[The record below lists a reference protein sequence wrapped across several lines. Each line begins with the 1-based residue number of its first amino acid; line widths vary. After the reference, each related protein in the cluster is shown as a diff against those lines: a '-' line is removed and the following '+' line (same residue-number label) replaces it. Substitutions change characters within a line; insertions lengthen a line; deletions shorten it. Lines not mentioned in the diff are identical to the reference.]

1 MNKNNQ
7 IPKQATSLNS
17 ALPLRN
23 ASFDTLTEALEYAA
37 KGATGYNFYDGRGE
51 LSSVLSYKDLRL
63 EAQSLASKLLD
74 LGCRRGTR
82 VAIVAETEPMF
93 HRFFFACQYAGYIPV
108 ALPAGFQIGARKAY
122 VEQLE
127 RMLDS
132 CGADLAVAPES
143 HIGFLKQAVERLNL
157 VKAGTPEEF
166 DALDAT
172 DLPMEPLD
180 KDDIAYL
187 QYTSGSTR
195 FPRGV
200 EISQNAVMTNLRDIA
215 VHGLKISEQDRMVS
229 WLPLYHDMGL
239 VAFVLLP
246 LGSQLSADYLSPRTF
261 GMRPRLWLKL
271 ISQNRGTISSSP
283 PFGYALCAKRLRLTD
298 QDRYDLS
305 SWRVACVG
313 AERIHPEP
321 LRQFAHV
328 LKAANFDAKAFVACY
343 GMAECALAISFEDLD
358 VGITSIQVDKDSMA
372 AEGLVKPLAEKDANG
387 LNSLTFVD
395 CGKILP
401 SFEMAI
407 RDDLGADLPD
417 HQCGRICL
425 RGPSVMTGYFQNPAA
440 TDESL
445 SKDGWLDT
453 GDIGY
458 RVGENVVV
466 TARRKD
472 VIIVNGRN
480 IWPHDLE
487 YLAETLPG
495 VRFGNVS
502 AFSFADDA
510 GSDQVVMVVES
521 RESNPAKA
529 RTLISELSSLISKN
543 FGMACHIDLVPPRTL
558 PRTSSGKLS
567 RSKAKQDFLARLEL
581 VDNDAQVIS
590 ANA

>member
-1 MNKNNQ
+1 MK
-7 IPKQATSLNS
+7 ATKINTL
-17 ALPLRN
+17 LPLRN
-23 ASFDTLTEALEYAA
+23 ASFDTLIDALEYAA
-37 KGATGYNFYDGRGE
+37 EGETGYNFYDGKGE
-51 LSSVLSYKDLRL
+51 LFAVVSYAELR
-63 EAQSLASKLLD
+63 EQAQALARRLRS
-74 LGCRRGTR
+74 LGCRRGAR

-132 CGADLAVAPES
+132 CGAELAVAPES
-143 HIGFLKQAVERLNL
+143 HVGFLRQAVERLNL
-157 VKAGTPEEF
+157 IKAGTPEEF
-166 DALDAT
+166 DQVAELDCE
-172 DLPMEPLD
+172 LEPLRAD
-180 KDDIAYL
+180 ETAYL

-200 EISQNAVMTNLRDIA
+200 EISQKTVMTNLRDIA
-215 VHGLKISEQDRMVS
+215 NHGLKITNQDRMVA

-239 VAFVLLP
+239 VGFVLLP

-261 GMRPRLWLKL
+261 AMRPRLWLKV

-328 LKAANFDAKAFVACY
+328 LEPANFDPKAFVACY
-343 GMAECALAISFEDLD
+343 GMAECALAISFAELGT
-358 VGITSIQVDKDSMA
+358 GISAVNVDKDPMA
-372 AEGLVKPLAEKDANG
+372 LTGKVDVLHDDNTRPEDT
-387 LNSLTFVD
+387 LTFVD

-401 SFEMAI
+401 SFELAI
-407 RDDLGADLPD
+407 RDDAGNDLPD
-417 HQCGRICL
+417 YQCGRICL
-425 RGPSVMTGYFQNPAA
+425 RGESVMSGYFQNPTA
-440 TDESL
+440 TAEAL
-445 SKDGWLDT
+445 SEDGWFDT

-458 RVGENVVV
+458 RVGDHVVV

-487 YLAETLPG
+487 YLAESLPG

-502 AFSFADDA
+502 AFSFADDSGA
-510 GSDQVVMVVES
+510 DQVVMVVES
-521 RESNPAKA
+521 RENNPAKVRA
-529 RTLISELSSLISKN
+529 LCDELRGLITAN
-543 FGMACHIDLVPPRTL
+543 FGITCHIDLVPPRTL

-567 RSKAKQDFLARLEL
+567 RSKAKQDFLARMQAESGN
-581 VDNDAQVIS
+581 VAGAQG
-590 ANA
+590 

>member
-1 MNKNNQ
+1 MKATEINK
-7 IPKQATSLNS
+7 L
-17 ALPLRN
+17 LPLRN
-23 ASFDTLTEALEYAA
+23 ASFDTLTEALEYAS
-37 KGATGYNFYDGRGE
+37 GGETGYNFYDGRGE
-51 LSSVLSYKDLRL
+51 LSSVISYRELREQAQTLARRLLS
-63 EAQSLASKLLD
+63 
-74 LGCRRGTR
+74 LGCRRGAR
-82 VAIVAETEPMF
+82 VAMVAETEPMF
-93 HRFFFACQYAGYIPV
+93 HRFFFACQYAGLIPV
-108 ALPAGFQIGARKAY
+108 ALPAGFQLGARKAY

-132 CGADLAVAPES
+132 CGADVAVAPES
-143 HIGFLKQAVERLNL
+143 HIGFLRQAVERLDL
-157 VKAGTPEEF
+157 IKAGVPEEF
-166 DALDAT
+166 DLLPELDCE
-172 DLPMEPLD
+172 LEPLGAD
-180 KDDIAYL
+180 ETAYL

-200 EISQNAVMTNLRDIA
+200 EISQHTVMTNLKDIA
-215 VHGLKISEQDRMVS
+215 VHGLKITEQDRMVS

-239 VAFVLLP
+239 VGFVLLP

-261 GMRPRLWLKL
+261 AMRPRLWLKV

-328 LKAANFDAKAFVACY
+328 LKPAKFDANAFVACY
-343 GMAECALAISFEDLD
+343 GMAECALAISFAELGT
-358 VGITSIQVDKDSMA
+358 GIGAIKVDKDQISTDGVVVERETSNEA
-372 AEGLVKPLAEKDANG
+372 GTDT
-387 LNSLTFVD
+387 LTFVD

-401 SFEMAI
+401 SFELNI
-407 RDDLGADLPD
+407 RDDVGNNLPD
-417 HQCGRICL
+417 HRCGRICL
-425 RGPSVMTGYFQNPAA
+425 RGASVMTGYFQNPDA
-440 TDESL
+440 TAEVMDA
-445 SKDGWLDT
+445 DGWLDT

-458 RVGENVVV
+458 RVGDHVVV

-487 YLAETLPG
+487 YLAESLPG

-502 AFSFADDA
+502 AFSFADDS
-510 GSDQVVMVVES
+510 GVDQVVMVVES
-521 RESNPAKA
+521 RESNPAKV
-529 RTLISELSSLISKN
+529 RTLIDELRALIATN
-543 FGMACHIDLVPPRTL
+543 FGISCQIDLVPPRTL

-567 RSKAKQDFLARLEL
+567 RSKAKQDFLARAEG
-581 VDNDAQVIS
+581 VGGNI
-590 ANA
+590 ANANG

>member
-1 MNKNNQ
+1 MQ
-7 IPKQATSLNS
+7 VTPLNS

-23 ASFDTLTEALEYAA
+23 ASFNTLTDALEYAA
-37 KGATGYNFYDGRGE
+37 RGDTGYNFYDGRGD
-51 LSSVLSYKDLRL
+51 LSSVLSYKELRT
-63 EAQSLASKLLD
+63 EAKLLAGKLLG

-82 VAIVAETEPMF
+82 VAIVAETDPMF

-166 DALDAT
+166 DSLSKT
-172 DLPMEPLD
+172 NISMQPLD
-180 KDDIAYL
+180 QNDIAYL

-215 VHGLKISEQDRMVS
+215 VHGLRISESDRMVS

-343 GMAECALAISFEDLD
+343 GMAECALAISFEELD
-358 VGITSIQVDKDSMA
+358 VGITSIQVDKDSMSR
-372 AEGLVKPLAEKDANG
+372 EGLVRPLDDKHADG

-407 RDDLGADLPD
+407 RDDAGDDLPD
-417 HQCGRICL
+417 YQCGRICL
-425 RGPSVMTGYFQNPAA
+425 RGPSVMTGYFQNPTA

-445 SKDGWLDT
+445 SKEGWLDT

-458 RVGENVVV
+458 RVGDNVIV

-521 RESNPAKA
+521 RESNPAKV
-529 RTLISELSSLISKN
+529 RSLINELSGLISKN

-567 RSKAKQDFLARLEL
+567 RSKAKQDFLARLE
-581 VDNDAQVIS
+581 VIDNDTQVIS

>member
-1 MNKNNQ
+1 MQ
-7 IPKQATSLNS
+7 VTPLNS

-23 ASFDTLTEALEYAA
+23 ASFNTLTDALEYAA
-37 KGATGYNFYDGRGE
+37 RGDTGYNFYDGRGD
-51 LSSVLSYKDLRL
+51 LSSVLSYKELRV
-63 EAQSLASKLLD
+63 EAKLLAGKLLG

-82 VAIVAETEPMF
+82 VAIVAETDPMF

-166 DALDAT
+166 DSLSKT
-172 DLPMEPLD
+172 NISMQPLD
-180 KDDIAYL
+180 QNDIAYL

-200 EISQNAVMTNLRDIA
+200 EISQNAVMTNLRDLA
-215 VHGLKISEQDRMVS
+215 VHGLRISESDRMVS

-343 GMAECALAISFEDLD
+343 GMAECALAISFEELD
-358 VGITSIQVDKDSMA
+358 VGITSIQVDKDSMSR
-372 AEGLVKPLAEKDANG
+372 EGLVRPLDDKHADG

-407 RDDLGADLPD
+407 RDDAGDDLPD
-417 HQCGRICL
+417 YQCGRICL
-425 RGPSVMTGYFQNPAA
+425 RGPSVMTGYFQNPTA

-445 SKDGWLDT
+445 SKEGWLDT

-458 RVGENVVV
+458 RVGDNVVV

-521 RESNPAKA
+521 RESNPAKV
-529 RTLISELSSLISKN
+529 RSLINELSGLISKN

-567 RSKAKQDFLARLEL
+567 RSKAKQDFLARLE
-581 VDNDAQVIS
+581 VIDNDTQVIS

>member
-1 MNKNNQ
+1 MQ
-7 IPKQATSLNS
+7 VTPLNS

-23 ASFDTLTEALEYAA
+23 ASFNTLTEALEYAA
-37 KGATGYNFYDGRGE
+37 KGDTGYNFYDGRGD
-51 LSSVLSYKDLRL
+51 LSSVLSYKELRI
-63 EAQSLASKLLD
+63 EAKLLAGKLLG

-82 VAIVAETEPMF
+82 VAIVAETDPMF

-166 DALDAT
+166 DSLSKT
-172 DLPMEPLD
+172 KISMQPLD
-180 KDDIAYL
+180 GNDIAYL

-215 VHGLKISEQDRMVS
+215 VHGLKISERDRMVS

-343 GMAECALAISFEDLD
+343 GMAECALAISFEELD
-358 VGITSIQVDKDSMA
+358 VGITSIQVDKDSMSR
-372 AEGLVKPLAEKDANG
+372 EGLVKPLDDKDVDG

-407 RDDLGADLPD
+407 RDDAGDDLPD
-417 HQCGRICL
+417 YQCGRICL
-425 RGPSVMTGYFQNPAA
+425 RRPSVMTGYFQNPTA

-445 SKDGWLDT
+445 SKEGWLDT

-458 RVGENVVV
+458 RVGDNVIV

-502 AFSFADDA
+502 AFSFADEA

-521 RESNPAKA
+521 RESNPAKV
-529 RTLISELSSLISKN
+529 RSLINELSGLISKN

-567 RSKAKQDFLARLEL
+567 RSKAKQDFLARLEV
-581 VDNDAQVIS
+581 VDNDTQVIS

>member
-1 MNKNNQ
+1 MQ
-7 IPKQATSLNS
+7 VTPLNS
-17 ALPLRN
+17 ALPLKN
-23 ASFDTLTEALEYAA
+23 ASFSTLTEALEYAA
-37 KGATGYNFYDGRGE
+37 KGDTGYNFYDGRGD
-51 LSSVLSYKDLRL
+51 LSSVLSYKDLRA
-63 EAQSLASKLLD
+63 EAKLLAGKLLG

-82 VAIVAETEPMF
+82 VAIVAETDPMF

-166 DALDAT
+166 DSLSKT
-172 DLPMEPLD
+172 DISMQPLD
-180 KDDIAYL
+180 ENDTAYL

-200 EISQNAVMTNLRDIA
+200 EISQDAVMTNLRDIA
-215 VHGLKISEQDRMVS
+215 VHGLKISERDRMVS

-358 VGITSIQVDKDSMA
+358 VGITSIQVDKDSMSRK
-372 AEGLVKPLAEKDANG
+372 GLVKPLNDEEANG

-407 RDDLGADLPD
+407 RDDVGGDLPD
-417 HQCGRICL
+417 YQCGRICL

-445 SKDGWLDT
+445 SKEGWLDT

-458 RVGENVVV
+458 RVGDNVIV

-487 YLAETLPG
+487 YLAESLPG

-521 RESNPAKA
+521 RESNPAKV
-529 RTLISELSSLISKN
+529 RSLINELSSLISKN

-567 RSKAKQDFLARLEL
+567 RSKAKQDFLARLEV
-581 VDNDAQVIS
+581 VDNDTQVIS

>member
-1 MNKNNQ
+1 MQ
-7 IPKQATSLNS
+7 VTPLNS

-23 ASFDTLTEALEYAA
+23 ASFNTLTDALEYAA
-37 KGATGYNFYDGRGE
+37 RGDTGYNFYDGRGD
-51 LSSVLSYKDLRL
+51 LSSVLSYKELRT
-63 EAQSLASKLLD
+63 EAKLLAGKLLG

-82 VAIVAETEPMF
+82 VAIVAETDPMF

-166 DALDAT
+166 DSLSKT
-172 DLPMEPLD
+172 NISMQPLD
-180 KDDIAYL
+180 KNDIAYL

-215 VHGLKISEQDRMVS
+215 VHGLRISESDRMVS

-343 GMAECALAISFEDLD
+343 GMAECALAISFEELD
-358 VGITSIQVDKDSMA
+358 VGITSIQVDKDSMSR
-372 AEGLVKPLAEKDANG
+372 EGLVRPLDDKHADG

-407 RDDLGADLPD
+407 RDDAGDDLPD
-417 HQCGRICL
+417 YQCGRICL
-425 RGPSVMTGYFQNPAA
+425 RGPSVMTGYFQNPTA

-445 SKDGWLDT
+445 SKEGWLDT

-458 RVGENVVV
+458 RVGDNVIV

-521 RESNPAKA
+521 RESNPAKV
-529 RTLISELSSLISKN
+529 RSLINELSGLISKN

-567 RSKAKQDFLARLEL
+567 RSKAKQDFLARLE
-581 VDNDAQVIS
+581 VIDNDTQVIS

>member
-1 MNKNNQ
+1 MK
-7 IPKQATSLNS
+7 ATKINDL
-17 ALPLRN
+17 LPLSN
-23 ASFDTLTEALEYAA
+23 AGFDTLVEALEYAA
-37 KGATGYNFYDGRGE
+37 EGETGYNFYDGRGE
-51 LSSVLSYKDLRL
+51 LFAVLSYRELRD
-63 EAQSLASKLLD
+63 EARKLARRLLG
-74 LGCRRGTR
+74 LGCKRGSR
-82 VAIVAETEPMF
+82 VAVVAETEPMF

-108 ALPAGFQIGARKAY
+108 ALPAGFQLGARSAY

-132 CGADLAVAPES
+132 CGADIAVAPES

-166 DALDAT
+166 DR
-172 DLPMEPLD
+172 LPERNVELAPLRAD
-180 KDDIAYL
+180 EAAYL

-200 EISQNAVMTNLRDIA
+200 EISQHTVLTNLRDIA
-215 VHGLKISEQDRMVS
+215 AHGLKITRQDRMVA

-239 VAFVLLP
+239 VGFVLLP

-261 GMRPRLWLKL
+261 AMRPRLWLKV
-271 ISQNRGTISSSP
+271 ISQNRGTISSAP
-283 PFGYALCAKRLRLTD
+283 PFGYALCAKRLRMTD

-328 LKAANFDAKAFVACY
+328 LKPAKFDAKAFVACY
-343 GMAECALAISFEDLD
+343 GMAECALAISFAPLD
-358 VGITSIQVDKDSMA
+358 EGIGAIRVDKEIMA
-372 AEGLVKPLAEKDANG
+372 TEGRVEIIPDEADAG
-387 LNSLTFVD
+387 PAHALTFVD

-407 RDDLGADLPD
+407 RDDLGQDLADY
-417 HQCGRICL
+417 QCGRICL
-425 RGPSVMTGYFQNPAA
+425 RGPSVMQGYFHNRDA
-440 TDESL
+440 TAEVL
-445 SKDGWLDT
+445 SEDGWFDT

-458 RVGENVVV
+458 RVGQHVVV

-487 YLAETLPG
+487 YLAESLPG

-502 AFSFADDA
+502 AFSFADDSGA
-510 GSDQVVMVVES
+510 DQVVMVVES
-521 RESNPAKA
+521 RETNPAKA
-529 RTLISELSSLISKN
+529 RALSDELRALIGTH
-543 FGMACHIDLVPPRTL
+543 FGINCHIDLVPPRTL

-567 RSKAKQDFLARLEL
+567 RSKAKQDFLARMESG
-581 VDNDAQVIS
+581 S
-590 ANA
+590 ANVADAHG

>member
-1 MNKNNQ
+1 MKATKINK
-7 IPKQATSLNS
+7 LH
-17 ALPLRN
+17 PLRN

-37 KGATGYNFYDGRGE
+37 HGETGYNFYDGRGE
-51 LSSVLSYKDLRL
+51 LFAVVSYRELREQAITLARRLLS
-63 EAQSLASKLLD
+63 
-74 LGCRRGTR
+74 LGCKRGAR

-93 HRFFFACQYAGYIPV
+93 HRFFFACQYAGFIPV
-108 ALPAGFQIGARKAY
+108 ALPAGFQLGARKAY

-132 CGADLAVAPES
+132 CGADIAVAPES
-143 HIGFLKQAVERLNL
+143 HIGFLRQAVERLNL
-157 VKAGTPEEF
+157 VKAGTPDEF
-166 DALDAT
+166 DLLAEQPGELK
-172 DLPMEPLD
+172 PLGAD
-180 KDDIAYL
+180 EVAYL

-200 EISQNAVMTNLRDIA
+200 EISQHTVMTNLRDIA
-215 VHGLKISEQDRMVS
+215 VHGLKITEQDRMVA

-239 VAFVLLP
+239 VGFVLLP

-261 GMRPRLWLKL
+261 AMRPRLWLKL

-328 LKAANFDAKAFVACY
+328 LKPAKFDAKAFVACY
-343 GMAECALAISFEDLD
+343 GMAECALAISFAELD
-358 VGITSIQVDKDSMA
+358 AGISSINVDKELMSTTGQVRSRPEHEAGGIDT
-372 AEGLVKPLAEKDANG
+372 
-387 LNSLTFVD
+387 LTFVD

-401 SFEMAI
+401 SFSLNI
-407 RDDLGADLPD
+407 RDDSGRDLPD
-417 HQCGRICL
+417 YECGRICL
-425 RGPSVMTGYFQNPAA
+425 KGPSVMSGYFQNPGA
-440 TDESL
+440 TAEVLAD
-445 SKDGWLDT
+445 DGWFDT

-458 RVGENVVV
+458 RVGDHVVV

-487 YLAETLPG
+487 YLAESLPG

-502 AFSFADDA
+502 AFSFADEQ
-510 GSDQVVMVVES
+510 GTDQVVMVVES
-521 RESNPAKA
+521 RESNPAKV
-529 RTLISELSSLISKN
+529 RTLIDELRGLIATN
-543 FGMACHIDLVPPRTL
+543 FGIHCHIDLVPPRTL

-567 RSKAKQDFLARLEL
+567 RSKAKQDFLARAEADPAA
-581 VDNDAQVIS
+581 VGAHG
-590 ANA
+590 

>member
-1 MNKNNQ
+1 MK
-7 IPKQATSLNS
+7 ATEINDL
-17 ALPLRN
+17 LPLRN
-23 ASFDTLTEALEYAA
+23 ASFDTLVEALEYAA
-37 KGATGYNFYDGRGE
+37 KGQTGYNFYDGRGE
-51 LSSVLSYKDLRL
+51 LYAVLSYRELRD
-63 EAQSLASKLLD
+63 EARILARRLLG
-74 LGCRRGTR
+74 LGCKRGSR
-82 VAIVAETEPMF
+82 VAVIAETEPMF
-93 HRFFFACQYAGYIPV
+93 HRFFFACQFAGYIPV
-108 ALPAGFQIGARKAY
+108 ALPAGFQLGARAAY

-132 CGADLAVAPES
+132 CSADIAVAPES
-143 HIGFLKQAVERLNL
+143 HIGFLKQAVERLDL

-166 DALDAT
+166 DNLSEYDIE
-172 DLPMEPLD
+172 LEPLRANE
-180 KDDIAYL
+180 IAYL

-200 EISQNAVMTNLRDIA
+200 EISQHTVLTNLRDIA
-215 VHGLKISEQDRMVS
+215 TQGLKFTRQDRMVA

-239 VAFVLLP
+239 VGFVLCP

-261 GMRPRLWLKL
+261 AMRPRLWLKV
-271 ISQNRGTISSSP
+271 ISQNRGTISSAP

-321 LRQFAHV
+321 LRKFAHV
-328 LKAANFDAKAFVACY
+328 LKPAKFDAKAFVACY
-343 GMAECALAISFEDLD
+343 GMAECALAVSIAPLD
-358 VGITSIQVDKDSMA
+358 VGIDAVKVDKESMA
-372 AEGLVKPLAEKDANG
+372 TEGRVEIISDDANATPQS
-387 LNSLTFVD
+387 SLTFVD

-401 SFEMAI
+401 SLEMEI
-407 RDDLGADLPD
+407 RDDQGRDLPD
-417 HQCGRICL
+417 YQCGRICL
-425 RGPSVMTGYFQNPAA
+425 RGPSVMQGYFRNRDA
-440 TDESL
+440 TAEVL
-445 SKDGWLDT
+445 SDAGWFDT

-458 RVGENVVV
+458 RVGQHVVV

-487 YLAETLPG
+487 YLAESLPG

-510 GSDQVVMVVES
+510 GADQVVMVVES
-521 RESNPAKA
+521 RESNPAKI
-529 RTLISELSSLISKN
+529 RTLTDELQTLIGLH
-543 FGMACHIDLVPPRTL
+543 FGINCHIDLVPPRTL

-567 RSKAKQDFLARLEL
+567 RSKAKQDFLARMESGSRN
-581 VDNDAQVIS
+581 VAG
-590 ANA
+590 ANG

>member
-1 MNKNNQ
+1 MKATKINN
-7 IPKQATSLNS
+7 L
-17 ALPLRN
+17 LPLRN
-23 ASFDTLTEALEYAA
+23 ADFDTLVEALEYAA
-37 KGATGYNFYDGRGE
+37 EGDTGYNFYDGKGE
-51 LSSVLSYKDLRL
+51 LFAVLSYADLRIK
-63 EAQSLASKLLD
+63 AQALGRRLLG
-74 LGCRRGTR
+74 LGCKRGAR
-82 VAIVAETEPMF
+82 VAIVAESEPLF
-93 HRFFFACQYAGYIPV
+93 HLFFFACQYAGYIPV

-143 HIGFLKQAVERLNL
+143 HVAFLRQAVERLDL

-166 DALDAT
+166 DALPERDCV
-172 DLPMEPLD
+172 LEPLRAD
-180 KDDIAYL
+180 EVAYL

-200 EISQNAVMTNLRDIA
+200 EISQRTVMTNLRDIA
-215 VHGLKISEQDRMVS
+215 VHGLKITRDDRMVA

-239 VAFVLLP
+239 VGFVLLP

-261 GMRPRLWLKL
+261 AMRPRLWLKI

-328 LKAANFDAKAFVACY
+328 LAPAKFNPDAFVACY
-343 GMAECALAISFEDLD
+343 GMAECALAISFAELGT
-358 VGITSIQVDKDSMA
+358 GISAVKVDKERMATTGQVELLDTSASRAEDS
-372 AEGLVKPLAEKDANG
+372 LI
-387 LNSLTFVD
+387 FVD

-401 SFEMAI
+401 SFELAI
-407 RDDLGADLPD
+407 RDDKGNDLPD
-417 HQCGRICL
+417 YQCGRICL
-425 RGPSVMTGYFQNPAA
+425 RGASVMSGYFQNPTA
-440 TDESL
+440 TAEVL
-445 SKDGWLDT
+445 SDDGWLDT

-458 RVGENVVV
+458 RFGDHVVV

-487 YLAETLPG
+487 FLAESLPG

-502 AFSFADDA
+502 AFSFADDNGA
-510 GSDQVVMVVES
+510 DQVVMVVES
-521 RESNPAKA
+521 REVNPAKA
-529 RTLISELSSLISKN
+529 RTLIDDLRALITAH
-543 FGMACHIDLVPPRTL
+543 FGIACHIDLVPPRTL

-567 RSKAKQDFLARLEL
+567 RSKAKQDFLARTAGVGGNL
-581 VDNDAQVIS
+581 AG
-590 ANA
+590 AHG

>member
-1 MNKNNQ
+1 MK
-7 IPKQATSLNS
+7 ATKINTL
-17 ALPLRN
+17 LPLRN

-37 KGATGYNFYDGRGE
+37 GGETGYNFYDGRGDLFAVVSYRE
-51 LSSVLSYKDLRL
+51 LRDQAQALARRL
-63 EAQSLASKLLD
+63 MG
-74 LGCRRGTR
+74 LGCKRGSR

-108 ALPAGFQIGARKAY
+108 ALPAGFQMGARKAY

-132 CGADLAVAPES
+132 CGADIAVAPES
-143 HIGFLKQAVERLNL
+143 HIGFLRQAVERLDL
-157 VKAGTPEEF
+157 VKAGTPDEF
-166 DALDAT
+166 DV
-172 DLPMEPLD
+172 LPERDIELAPLRAD
-180 KDDIAYL
+180 ETAYL

-200 EISQNAVMTNLRDIA
+200 EISQHTVMTNLRDISC
-215 VHGLKISEQDRMVS
+215 HGLKITEQDRMVA

-239 VAFVLLP
+239 VGFVLLP

-261 GMRPRLWLKL
+261 AMRPRLWLKV

-328 LKAANFDAKAFVACY
+328 LAPAKFDANAFVACY
-343 GMAECALAISFEDLD
+343 GMAECALAISFAPLGTGISSCKVDREEMSTTGAVLVQED
-358 VGITSIQVDKDSMA
+358 DS
-372 AEGLVKPLAEKDANG
+372 EIET
-387 LNSLTFVD
+387 LTFVD

-401 SFEMAI
+401 SFGMSI
-407 RDDLGADLPD
+407 RDDEGNDLPD
-417 HQCGRICL
+417 YQCGRICL
-425 RGPSVMTGYFQNPAA
+425 RGDSVMSGYYQNPGA
-440 TDESL
+440 TAEVMSD
-445 SKDGWLDT
+445 DGWFDT

-458 RVGENVVV
+458 RVDDHVVV

-487 YLAETLPG
+487 YLAESLPG

-502 AFSFADDA
+502 AFSFADEH
-510 GSDQVVMVVES
+510 GTDQVVIVVES
-521 RESNPAKA
+521 REKNPAKA
-529 RTLISELSSLISKN
+529 RDLCEELQALISTH
-543 FGMACHIDLVPPRTL
+543 FGIKCHIDLVPPRTL

-567 RSKAKQDFLARLEL
+567 RSKAKQDFLARSQSEPGKLA
-581 VDNDAQVIS
+581 VGQG
-590 ANA
+590 

>member
-1 MNKNNQ
+1 LNKNNQ
-7 IPKQATSLNS
+7 IPMQVTPLNS

-23 ASFDTLTEALEYAA
+23 ASFNTLTEALEYAA
-37 KGATGYNFYDGRGE
+37 KGDTGYNFYDGRGD
-51 LSSVLSYKDLRL
+51 LSSVLSYKELRV
-63 EAQSLASKLLD
+63 EAKLLAGKLLG

-82 VAIVAETEPMF
+82 VAIVAETDPMF
-93 HRFFFACQYAGYIPV
+93 HRFFFACQYAGFIPV

-166 DALDAT
+166 DSLSKT
-172 DLPMEPLD
+172 NISMQPLD
-180 KDDIAYL
+180 ENDIAYL

-215 VHGLKISEQDRMVS
+215 VHGLRISESDRMVS

-343 GMAECALAISFEDLD
+343 GMAECALAISFEELD
-358 VGITSIQVDKDSMA
+358 VGITSIQVDKDSMSR
-372 AEGLVKPLAEKDANG
+372 EGLVKPLDDKDADG

-407 RDDLGADLPD
+407 RDDAGDDLPD
-417 HQCGRICL
+417 YRCGRICL
-425 RGPSVMTGYFQNPAA
+425 RGPSVMTGYFQNPTA

-445 SKDGWLDT
+445 SKEGWLDT

-458 RVGENVVV
+458 RVGDNVIV

-521 RESNPAKA
+521 RESNPAKV
-529 RTLISELSSLISKN
+529 RSLINELSGLISKN

-567 RSKAKQDFLARLEL
+567 RSKAKQDFLARLE
-581 VDNDAQVIS
+581 VIDNDTQVIS

>member
-7 IPKQATSLNS
+7 IPMQVTPLNS

-37 KGATGYNFYDGRGE
+37 KGDTGYNFYDGRGE
-51 LSSVLSYKDLRL
+51 LSNVLSYKELRV
-63 EAQSLASKLLD
+63 EARLLAGKLLG
-74 LGCRRGTR
+74 LGCRRGSR

-166 DALDAT
+166 DSLELT
-172 DLPMEPLD
+172 DLPMKPLG

-215 VHGLKISEQDRMVS
+215 VHGLKISERDRMVS

-343 GMAECALAISFEDLD
+343 GMAECALAISFEELN

-372 AEGLVKPLAEKDANG
+372 AEGVVKTLTDKDANA

-407 RDDLGADLPD
+407 RDDSGKDLPD
-417 HQCGRICL
+417 HKCGRICL
-425 RGPSVMTGYFQNPAA
+425 RGPSVMTGYFQNPAT

-458 RVGENVVV
+458 RVGDNVVV

-521 RESNPAKA
+521 RESNPVKV
-529 RTLISELSSLISKN
+529 RSLINELSALISKH

-581 VDNDAQVIS
+581 MDSDTQVVS

>member
-1 MNKNNQ
+1 MIKPTKTNE
-7 IPKQATSLNS
+7 L
-17 ALPLRN
+17 LPLRN
-23 ASFDTLTEALEYAA
+23 ADFATLVEALDYAA
-37 KGATGYNFYDGRGE
+37 EGETGYNFYDGRGE
-51 LSSVLSYKDLRL
+51 LFAVMSYRHLRDD
-63 EAQSLASKLLD
+63 ARALARKLRG

-93 HRFFFACQYAGYIPV
+93 HRFFFACQFAGYIPV

-132 CGADLAVAPES
+132 CGADIAVAPDS
-143 HIGFLKQAVERLNL
+143 HVGFLRQAVERLDL

-166 DALDAT
+166 DTLRELDCE
-172 DLPMEPLD
+172 LSPLGAD
-180 KDDIAYL
+180 ETAYL

-200 EISQNAVMTNLRDIA
+200 EISQATVMTNLRDIA
-215 VHGLKISEQDRMVS
+215 VHGLKITRHDRMVA

-239 VAFVLLP
+239 VGFVLLP

-261 GMRPRLWLKL
+261 AMRPRLWLKV

-328 LKAANFDAKAFVACY
+328 LEPANFDAKAFVACY
-343 GMAECALAISFEDLD
+343 GMAECALAISFAPLD
-358 VGITSIQVDKDSMA
+358 SGISAVRVDKEIMSR
-372 AEGLVKPLAEKDANG
+372 EGRVEILGDEKPVGPDTA
-387 LNSLTFVD
+387 LTFVD
-395 CGKILP
+395 CGEILP
-401 SFEMAI
+401 SFQMAI
-407 RDDLGADLPD
+407 RDDDGNDLPD
-417 HQCGRICL
+417 YQCGRICL
-425 RGPSVMTGYFQNPAA
+425 KGPSVMKGYFQNPDA
-440 TDESL
+440 TAEVL
-445 SKDGWLDT
+445 SEDGWLDT

-458 RVGENVVV
+458 RVGLHVVV

-487 YLAETLPG
+487 YLAESLPG

-502 AFSFADDA
+502 AFSFADDTGA
-510 GSDQVVMVVES
+510 DQVVMVVES
-521 RESNPAKA
+521 RETNPAKA
-529 RTLISELSSLISKN
+529 RALIDELRALIAEH
-543 FGMACHIDLVPPRTL
+543 FGVSCHIDLVPPRTL

-567 RSKAKQDFLARLEL
+567 RSKAKQDFLARAES
-581 VDNDAQVIS
+581 VPS
-590 ANA
+590 NAVGAHA

>member
-1 MNKNNQ
+1 MKATQINK
-7 IPKQATSLNS
+7 L
-17 ALPLRN
+17 LPLRN

-37 KGATGYNFYDGRGE
+37 EGETGYNFYDGRGE
-51 LSSVLSYKDLRL
+51 LFSVVSYAELR
-63 EAQSLASKLLD
+63 EQAKALASRLLG
-74 LGCRRGTR
+74 LGCRRGAR

-93 HRFFFACQYAGYIPV
+93 HRFFFACQYAGLIPV
-108 ALPAGFQIGARKAY
+108 ALPAGFQLGARKAY

-132 CGADLAVAPES
+132 CGADIAVAPES
-143 HIGFLKQAVERLNL
+143 HIGFLRQAVERLNL
-157 VKAGTPEEF
+157 VKAGVPEEF
-166 DALDAT
+166 DL
-172 DLPMEPLD
+172 LPTRDCLLEPLRAD
-180 KDDIAYL
+180 ETAYL

-200 EISQNAVMTNLRDIA
+200 EISQHTVMTNLRDIA
-215 VHGLKISEQDRMVS
+215 VHGLKITEQDRMVS

-239 VAFVLLP
+239 VGFVLLP

-261 GMRPRLWLKL
+261 AMRPRLWLKV

-305 SWRVACVG
+305 SWRIACVG

-328 LKAANFDAKAFVACY
+328 LKPAKFDAKAFVACY
-343 GMAECALAISFEDLD
+343 GMAECALAISFAELGLGISAVKVEKELMSTTGQVQVHSEDD
-358 VGITSIQVDKDSMA
+358 DT
-372 AEGLVKPLAEKDANG
+372 DADT
-387 LNSLTFVD
+387 LTFVD

-401 SFEMAI
+401 SFELNI
-407 RDDLGADLPD
+407 RDEQGNNLPD
-417 HQCGRICL
+417 YQCGRICL
-425 RGPSVMTGYFQNPAA
+425 RGASVMSGYFQNPDA
-440 TDESL
+440 TAEVLAD
-445 SKDGWLDT
+445 DGWLDT

-458 RVGENVVV
+458 RVGDHVVV

-487 YLAETLPG
+487 YLAESLPG

-502 AFSFADDA
+502 AFSFADDS
-510 GSDQVVMVVES
+510 GIDQVVMVVES
-521 RESNPAKA
+521 RESNPAKV
-529 RTLISELSSLISKN
+529 RTLIEELRVLIATN
-543 FGMACHIDLVPPRTL
+543 FGISCHIDLVPPRTL

-567 RSKAKQDFLARLEL
+567 RSKAKQDFLAR
-581 VDNDAQVIS
+581 AQGVGGSVAS
-590 ANA
+590 AHG

>member
-1 MNKNNQ
+1 
-7 IPKQATSLNS
+7 
-17 ALPLRN
+17 
-23 ASFDTLTEALEYAA
+23 
-37 KGATGYNFYDGRGE
+37 
-51 LSSVLSYKDLRL
+51 
-63 EAQSLASKLLD
+63 
-74 LGCRRGTR
+74 
-82 VAIVAETEPMF
+82 
-93 HRFFFACQYAGYIPV
+93 V
-108 ALPAGFQIGARKAY
+108 ALPAGFQLGARKAY

-132 CGADLAVAPES
+132 CGADLAVAPDS
-143 HIGFLKQAVERLNL
+143 HVGFLRQAVERLDL
-157 VKAGTPEEF
+157 VKAGTPDEF
-166 DALDAT
+166 DALPELDCK
-172 DLPMEPLD
+172 LEPLRAD
-180 KDDIAYL
+180 ETAYL

-200 EISQNAVMTNLRDIA
+200 EISQHTVMTNLRDIA
-215 VHGLKISEQDRMVS
+215 VHGLEITRQDRMVA

-239 VAFVLLP
+239 VGFVLLP

-261 GMRPRLWLKL
+261 AMRPRLWLKV

-328 LKAANFDAKAFVACY
+328 LKPANFDPRAFVACY
-343 GMAECALAISFEDLD
+343 GMAECALAISFAQLD
-358 VGITSIQVDKDSMA
+358 SGISAVKVDKEVMATEGRVQVLAEDDTGA
-372 AEGLVKPLAEKDANG
+372 AESALI
-387 LNSLTFVD
+387 FVD

-407 RDDLGADLPD
+407 RDDEGRDLD
-417 HQCGRICL
+417 DYQCGRICL
-425 RGPSVMTGYFQNPAA
+425 RGPSVMKGYFQNPGA
-440 TDESL
+440 TAEVL
-445 SKDGWLDT
+445 SDDGWLDT

-458 RVGENVVV
+458 RVGDHVVV

-487 YLAETLPG
+487 YLAESLPG

-502 AFSFADDA
+502 AFSFADECGA
-510 GSDQVVMVVES
+510 DQVVMVVES
-521 RESNPAKA
+521 REANPARA
-529 RTLISELSSLISKN
+529 RSLIDELRSLIATH
-543 FGMACHIDLVPPRTL
+543 FGISCHIDLVPPRTL

-567 RSKAKQDFLARLEL
+567 RSKAKQDFLARAE
-581 VDNDAQVIS
+581 
-590 ANA
+590 NAVGSVAGAHG

>member
-1 MNKNNQ
+1 MQ
-7 IPKQATSLNS
+7 VTPLNS

-23 ASFDTLTEALEYAA
+23 ASFNTLTEALEYAA
-37 KGATGYNFYDGRGE
+37 KGDTGYNFYDGRGD
-51 LSSVLSYKDLRL
+51 LSSVLSYKELRV
-63 EAQSLASKLLD
+63 EAKLLAGKLLG

-82 VAIVAETEPMF
+82 VAIVAETDPMF
-93 HRFFFACQYAGYIPV
+93 HRFFFACQYAGFIPV

-166 DALDAT
+166 DSLSKT
-172 DLPMEPLD
+172 NISMQPLD
-180 KDDIAYL
+180 ENDIAYL

-215 VHGLKISEQDRMVS
+215 VHGLRISESDRMVS

-343 GMAECALAISFEDLD
+343 GMAECALAISFEELD
-358 VGITSIQVDKDSMA
+358 VGITSIQVDKDSMSR
-372 AEGLVKPLAEKDANG
+372 EGLVKPLDDKDADG

-407 RDDLGADLPD
+407 RDDAGDDLPD
-417 HQCGRICL
+417 YQCGRICL
-425 RGPSVMTGYFQNPAA
+425 RGPSVMTGYFQNPTA

-445 SKDGWLDT
+445 SKEGWLDT

-458 RVGENVVV
+458 RVGDNVIV

-521 RESNPAKA
+521 RESNPAKV
-529 RTLISELSSLISKN
+529 RSLINELSGLISKN

-567 RSKAKQDFLARLEL
+567 RSKAKQDFLARLE
-581 VDNDAQVIS
+581 VIDNDTQVIS

>member
-1 MNKNNQ
+1 MQ
-7 IPKQATSLNS
+7 VTPLNS

-23 ASFDTLTEALEYAA
+23 ASFNTLTEALEYAA
-37 KGATGYNFYDGRGE
+37 KGDTGYNFYDGRGD
-51 LSSVLSYKDLRL
+51 LSSVLSYKELRI
-63 EAQSLASKLLD
+63 EAKLLAGKLLG

-82 VAIVAETEPMF
+82 VAIVAETDPMF

-166 DALDAT
+166 DSLSKT
-172 DLPMEPLD
+172 KISMQPLD
-180 KDDIAYL
+180 GNDIAYL

-200 EISQNAVMTNLRDIA
+200 EISQKAVMTNLRDIA
-215 VHGLKISEQDRMVS
+215 VHGLKISERDRMVS

-343 GMAECALAISFEDLD
+343 GMAECALAISFEELD
-358 VGITSIQVDKDSMA
+358 VGITSIQVDKDSMSR
-372 AEGLVKPLAEKDANG
+372 EGLVKPLDDKDVDG

-407 RDDLGADLPD
+407 RDDAGGDLPD
-417 HQCGRICL
+417 YQCGRIC
-425 RGPSVMTGYFQNPAA
+425 
-440 TDESL
+440 
-445 SKDGWLDT
+445 
-453 GDIGY
+453 
-458 RVGENVVV
+458 
-466 TARRKD
+466 
-472 VIIVNGRN
+472 
-480 IWPHDLE
+480 
-487 YLAETLPG
+487 
-495 VRFGNVS
+495 
-502 AFSFADDA
+502 
-510 GSDQVVMVVES
+510 
-521 RESNPAKA
+521 
-529 RTLISELSSLISKN
+529 
-543 FGMACHIDLVPPRTL
+543 
-558 PRTSSGKLS
+558 
-567 RSKAKQDFLARLEL
+567 
-581 VDNDAQVIS
+581 
-590 ANA
+590 

>member
-1 MNKNNQ
+1 MKATKINK
-7 IPKQATSLNS
+7 L
-17 ALPLRN
+17 LPLRN
-23 ASFDTLTEALEYAA
+23 ASFETLTDALEYAA
-37 KGATGYNFYDGRGE
+37 EGETGYNFYDGRGE
-51 LSSVLSYKDLRL
+51 LFAVLSYRDLRDQ
-63 EAQSLASKLLD
+63 ARA
-74 LGCRRGTR
+74 LGRRLRGLGLKRGAR

-93 HRFFFACQYAGYIPV
+93 HRFFFACQYAGFIPV
-108 ALPAGFQIGARKAY
+108 SLPAGFQLGARKAY

-132 CGADLAVAPES
+132 CGADVAVAPES
-143 HIGFLKQAVERLNL
+143 HVGLLRQAVERLDL

-166 DALDAT
+166 DQLDDN
-172 DLPMEPLD
+172 DLELQPLGADEP
-180 KDDIAYL
+180 AYL

-200 EISQNAVMTNLRDIA
+200 EISQHTVMTNLRDIA
-215 VHGLKISEQDRMVS
+215 VHGLRITEQDRMVA

-239 VAFVLLP
+239 VGFVLLP

-261 GMRPRLWLKL
+261 AMRPRLWLKV
-271 ISQNRGTISSSP
+271 ISENRGTISSSP

-328 LKAANFDAKAFVACY
+328 LEPAKFDANAFVACY
-343 GMAECALAISFEDLD
+343 GMAECALAISFAELGS
-358 VGITSIQVDKDSMA
+358 GIDSVKVDKEKMSVEGRVEIVADS
-372 AEGLVKPLAEKDANG
+372 NG
-387 LNSLTFVD
+387 GTDTLTFVD

-401 SFEMAI
+401 SFELAI
-407 RDDLGADLPD
+407 RDDDGRDLPD
-417 HQCGRICL
+417 YECGRICL
-425 RGPSVMTGYFQNPAA
+425 RGDSVMNGYFQNPTA
-440 TDESL
+440 TAEVL
-445 SKDGWLDT
+445 SDDGWLDT

-458 RVGENVVV
+458 RVGDHVVV

-487 YLAETLPG
+487 YLAESLPG

-502 AFSFADDA
+502 AFSFADDSGA
-510 GSDQVVMVVES
+510 DQVVMVVES
-521 RESNPAKA
+521 RETNPAKA
-529 RTLISELSSLISKN
+529 RELCDQLRALIVEH
-543 FGMACHIDLVPPRTL
+543 FGITCHIDLVPPRTL

-567 RSKAKQDFLARLEL
+567 RSKAKQDFLAR
-581 VDNDAQVIS
+581 AQQGVGGIIAG
-590 ANA
+590 ANG

>member
-7 IPKQATSLNS
+7 IPMQVTPLNS

-37 KGATGYNFYDGRGE
+37 KGDTGYNFYDGRGE
-51 LSSVLSYKDLRL
+51 LSNVLSYKELRV
-63 EAQSLASKLLD
+63 EARLLAGKLLG
-74 LGCRRGTR
+74 LGCRRGSR

-166 DALDAT
+166 DSLELT
-172 DLPMEPLD
+172 GLPMKPLG

-215 VHGLKISEQDRMVS
+215 VHGLKISERDRMVS

-343 GMAECALAISFEDLD
+343 GMAECALAISFEELN

-372 AEGLVKPLAEKDANG
+372 AEGVVKTLTDKDANA

-407 RDDLGADLPD
+407 RDDSGKDLPD
-417 HQCGRICL
+417 HKCGRICL
-425 RGPSVMTGYFQNPAA
+425 RGPSVMTGYFQNPAT

-458 RVGENVVV
+458 RVGDNVVV

-521 RESNPAKA
+521 RESNPVKV
-529 RTLISELSSLISKN
+529 RSLINELSALISKH

-581 VDNDAQVIS
+581 MDSDTQVVS

>member
-1 MNKNNQ
+1 MMK
-7 IPKQATSLNS
+7 ATKINTV
-17 ALPLRN
+17 LPLRN
-23 ASFDTLTEALEYAA
+23 ADFATLVDALEYAA
-37 KGATGYNFYDGRGE
+37 EGETGYNFYDGRGE
-51 LSSVLSYKDLRL
+51 LFAVHSYKDLR
-63 EAQSLASKLLD
+63 EQAQILARRLLG
-74 LGCRRGTR
+74 LGCKRGTR

-108 ALPAGFQIGARKAY
+108 ALPAGFQLGARKAY

-132 CGADLAVAPES
+132 CGADIAVAPES
-143 HIGFLKQAVERLNL
+143 HVGFLRQAVERLDL

-166 DALDAT
+166 DALPERGGT
-172 DLPMEPLD
+172 LVPLSANET
-180 KDDIAYL
+180 AYL

-200 EISQNAVMTNLRDIA
+200 EISQHTVMTNLRDIA
-215 VHGLKISEQDRMVS
+215 VHGLKITRQDRMVA

-239 VAFVLLP
+239 VGFVLLP

-261 GMRPRLWLKL
+261 AMRPRLWLKV

-328 LKAANFDAKAFVACY
+328 LKPAKFDAKAFVACY
-343 GMAECALAISFEDLD
+343 GMAECALAISFAELD
-358 VGITSIQVDKDSMA
+358 AGISAIKVDKEIMA
-372 AEGLVKPLAEKDANG
+372 TEGRVQILPNDAVGMNEAA
-387 LNSLTFVD
+387 LTFVD
-395 CGKILP
+395 CGEILP

-407 RDDLGADLPD
+407 RDDEGKDLPD
-417 HQCGRICL
+417 YQCGRICL
-425 RGPSVMTGYFQNPAA
+425 RGPSVMKGYFQNPGA
-440 TDESL
+440 TAEVL
-445 SKDGWLDT
+445 SDDGWLDT

-458 RVGENVVV
+458 RVGAHVVV

-487 YLAETLPG
+487 YLAESLPG
-495 VRFGNVS
+495 VRFGNCS
-502 AFSFADDA
+502 AFSFADDC
-510 GSDQVVMVVES
+510 GTDQVVMVVES
-521 RESNPAKA
+521 REANPAKA
-529 RTLISELSSLISKN
+529 RSLIDELRSLIATH
-543 FGMACHIDLVPPRTL
+543 FGISCHIDLVPPRTL

-567 RSKAKQDFLARLEL
+567 RSKAKQDFLARSESSIGN
-581 VDNDAQVIS
+581 VAG
-590 ANA
+590 AHG

>member
-1 MNKNNQ
+1 MK
-7 IPKQATSLNS
+7 ATEINDL
-17 ALPLRN
+17 LPLRN
-23 ASFDTLTEALEYAA
+23 ASFDTLVEALEYAA
-37 KGATGYNFYDGRGE
+37 EGQTGYNFYDGRGE
-51 LSSVLSYKDLRL
+51 LFAVLSYRELRD
-63 EAQSLASKLLD
+63 EARILARRLLG
-74 LGCRRGTR
+74 LGCKRGSR
-82 VAIVAETEPMF
+82 VAVIAETEPMF

-108 ALPAGFQIGARKAY
+108 ALPAGFQLGARAAY

-132 CGADLAVAPES
+132 CGADIAVAPES
-143 HIGFLKQAVERLNL
+143 HIGFLKQAVERLDL
-157 VKAGTPEEF
+157 VQAGTPEEF
-166 DALDAT
+166 DS
-172 DLPMEPLD
+172 LPECDIKLEPLRAD
-180 KDDIAYL
+180 ETAYL

-200 EISQNAVMTNLRDIA
+200 EISQHTVLTNLRDITT
-215 VHGLKISEQDRMVS
+215 HGLKITRQDRLVA

-239 VAFVLLP
+239 VGFVLLP

-261 GMRPRLWLKL
+261 AMRPRLWLKV
-271 ISQNRGTISSSP
+271 ISQNRGTISSAP

-305 SWRVACVG
+305 SWRIACVG

-328 LKAANFDAKAFVACY
+328 LKPAKFDAKAFVACY
-343 GMAECALAISFEDLD
+343 GMAECALAISIAPLD
-358 VGITSIQVDKDSMA
+358 VGIDAVKVDKEIMA
-372 AEGLVKPLAEKDANG
+372 TEGRVEIISDDADATPQ
-387 LNSLTFVD
+387 SALTFVD

-407 RDDLGADLPD
+407 RDDQGSDLPD
-417 HQCGRICL
+417 YQCGRICV
-425 RGPSVMTGYFQNPAA
+425 RGPSVMQGYFQNHDA
-440 TDESL
+440 TAEVL
-445 SKDGWLDT
+445 SEDGWLDT

-458 RVGENVVV
+458 RVGQHVVV

-487 YLAETLPG
+487 YLAESLPG

-502 AFSFADDA
+502 AFSFADDSGA
-510 GSDQVVMVVES
+510 DQVVMVVES

-529 RTLISELSSLISKN
+529 RDLTDELQTRIGSH
-543 FGMACHIDLVPPRTL
+543 FGINCHIDLVPPRTL

-567 RSKAKQDFLARLEL
+567 RSKAKQDFLARMESGSRN
-581 VDNDAQVIS
+581 VAG
-590 ANA
+590 ANG

>member
-1 MNKNNQ
+1 MKSTKTN
-7 IPKQATSLNS
+7 TL
-17 ALPLRN
+17 LPLRN
-23 ASFDTLTEALEYAA
+23 ADFETLVDALEYAA
-37 KGATGYNFYDGRGE
+37 DGDTGYNFYDGKGE
-51 LSSVLSYKDLRL
+51 LFAVISYADLR
-63 EAQSLASKLLD
+63 ERAQILARRLLG
-74 LGCRRGTR
+74 LGCRRGAR
-82 VAIVAETEPMF
+82 VAIIAETEPLF
-93 HRFFFACQYAGYIPV
+93 HLFFFACQYAGYIPV
-108 ALPAGFQIGARKAY
+108 ALPAGFQLGARKAY

-132 CGADLAVAPES
+132 CGAEIAVAPES
-143 HIGFLKQAVERLNL
+143 HIGFLRQAVERLNL
-157 VKAGTPEEF
+157 VKAGTAEEF
-166 DALDAT
+166 DL
-172 DLPMEPLD
+172 LPERDVVLAPLRAD
-180 KDDIAYL
+180 ETAYL

-200 EISQNAVMTNLRDIA
+200 EISQHTVMTNLRDIA
-215 VHGLKISEQDRMVS
+215 VHGLKITRDDRMVA

-239 VAFVLLP
+239 VGFVLLP

-261 GMRPRLWLKL
+261 AMRPRLWLKV

-328 LKAANFDAKAFVACY
+328 LAPAKFDPKSFVACY
-343 GMAECALAISFEDLD
+343 GMAECALAISFAELD
-358 VGITSIQVDKDSMA
+358 TGISAVKVDKERMTRDGQVDVLPESGTRVED
-372 AEGLVKPLAEKDANG
+372 
-387 LNSLTFVD
+387 SLTFVD

-401 SFEMAI
+401 SFELAI
-407 RDDLGADLPD
+407 RDDQGNDLPD
-417 HQCGRICL
+417 YQCGRICL
-425 RGPSVMTGYFQNPAA
+425 RGPSVMSGYFQNPTA
-440 TDESL
+440 TAEVMSA
-445 SKDGWLDT
+445 DGWFDT

-458 RVGENVVV
+458 RVGDHVVV

-487 YLAETLPG
+487 FLAESLPG

-502 AFSFADDA
+502 AFSFADDNGA
-510 GSDQVVMVVES
+510 DQVVMVVES
-521 RESNPAKA
+521 REANPAKA
-529 RTLISELSSLISKN
+529 RALIDDLRALLTEHFGIS
-543 FGMACHIDLVPPRTL
+543 CHIDLVPPRTL

-567 RSKAKQDFLARLEL
+567 RSKAKQDFLARMEGAGDH
-581 VDNDAQVIS
+581 VAG
-590 ANA
+590 AHG